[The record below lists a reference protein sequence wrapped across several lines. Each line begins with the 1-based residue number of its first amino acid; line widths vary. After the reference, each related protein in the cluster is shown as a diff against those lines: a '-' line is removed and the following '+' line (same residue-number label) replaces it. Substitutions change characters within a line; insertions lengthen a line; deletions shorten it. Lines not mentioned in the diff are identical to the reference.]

1 LTERLI
7 QAQESERQRL
17 ARELHDDIGQRL
29 SLLIIGLD
37 RLRHGLPLDLRAQ
50 REELAASL
58 EEAGQL
64 ATDIHGL
71 SHQLHS
77 SKLKHL
83 GLKAA
88 LRELCAQV
96 ARQHG
101 VDVNLEAGT
110 ISGGLSEERAL
121 CLYRVAQEALNNAVK
136 HSGSPTIEV
145 ELAPV
150 RNMLQLRVKDHGSG
164 FDVNHYAAGVG
175 LASMRER
182 VRMVAGKL
190 QISSKPGQGTEIMTE
205 VAMEQVARH
214 AGAH

>member
-1 LTERLI
+1 MDITELKQAKSELVELTERLI

-37 RLRHGLPLDLRAQ
+37 RLRHGLPMGLRGP
-50 REELAASL
+50 REELEASL
-58 EEAGQL
+58 EEASQL

-96 ARQHG
+96 SRQHG
-101 VDVNLEAGT
+101 VDVNLEAET
-110 ISGGLSEERAL
+110 IPGELSEERAL

-136 HSGSPTIEV
+136 HSGSPTIE
-145 ELAPV
+145 
-150 RNMLQLRVKDHGSG
+150 R
-164 FDVNHYAAGVG
+164 
-175 LASMRER
+175 
-182 VRMVAGKL
+182 
-190 QISSKPGQGTEIMTE
+190 GT
-205 VAMEQVARH
+205 RCRY
-214 AGAH
+214 